1 VDNLVE
7 ILYKLGYTNLK
18 SSGPVFR
25 TKPLYRD
32 SGNNQVLCIFKDT
45 GYFKDHGRE
54 EFKGSLEELVR
65 LTLNLSSHKEACQ
78 WLGVDYKKIN
88 YSPVEVIKYIE
99 QDKIFDQ
106 ENLSL
111 IKPVHDYWNNR
122 KISDNTLN
130 TFKSGLDNGTE
141 GGKMQNRYVFPIF
154 DNKDNIIGLSGRKLE
169 AKSNRPKWIHYGKKS
184 KWIYPSFVNKNYI
197 KDKEEVILVESIG
210 DMLSLWEAGIKNS
223 VVLFGVNL
231 SDSILFYLIG
241 LRVKKI
247 VIALNNDGENK
258 AGNSGAEKISKDLK
272 NYFDESYIKIALPDK
287 NDFNEMSK
295 NEILNWKKNV

>member
-1 VDNLVE
+1 MDNLVE
-7 ILYKLGYTNLK
+7 ILHKLGYTNLK

-25 TKPLYRD
+25 TRPLYRD

-45 GYFKDHGRE
+45 GHFKDHGRE

-88 YSPVEVIKYIE
+88 HKPVEVIKYIE
-99 QDKIFDQ
+99 QDKIFDK

-111 IKPVHDYWNNR
+111 IKPVHDYWNDR
-122 KISDNTLN
+122 KISDDTLSI
-130 TFKSGLDNGTE
+130 FKSGLDNGSE

-154 DNKDNIIGLSGRKLE
+154 DDKDNIIGLSGRKLE
-169 AKSNRPKWIHYGKKS
+169 TKSNRPKWIHYGKKS
-184 KWIYPSFVNKNYI
+184 KWIYPSFVNEDYV
-197 KDKEEVILVESIG
+197 KDQEEVILVESIG

-272 NYFDESYIKIALPDK
+272 NYFEESYIKIALPDK

>member
-1 VDNLVE
+1 MENLVE

-65 LTLNLSSHKEACQ
+65 LTLNLRSHKEACQ

-122 KISDNTLN
+122 KISNNTLN
-130 TFKSGLDNGTE
+130 IFKSGLDNGTE